1 MKTTT
6 SPRRRPGAC
15 ARVAAWALSA
25 LLVWGQAPVAAIAQA
40 AQQPAASVQE
50 ASDGQ
55 TADPAGQVTLA
66 LRVIGPE
73 GALWLPRTQA
83 SFARGTTLEEAVKQM
98 LDGAGIGYDASL
110 LALTCD
116 GQSYGWDGSNYWQFF
131 VSSKSLE
138 VMPSDYELTEPVTD
152 AALYYSPWGASL
164 PTAPVECDP
173 SAPHPDVEAFW
184 PAWRGPAS
192 TGAIA
197 RDATP
202 TGAGTLA
209 WSLRLREADDWA
221 TNTSDPVFVG
231 GSLWCAAGSQLL
243 CVDPASGT
251 VDARLPLA
259 APIDSTCRITYAQGL
274 LLVPLSGGRIQ
285 AVSVSARKTLW
296 VTDALPESGSVS
308 QQSLSSLTVANG
320 CVYWATCTPDG
331 VGGST
336 GGYLCA
342 TNLATGALLAGYP
355 SANPRGA
362 GVYWSGPV
370 QVTGRP
376 GLMACGDDAG
386 TLEIYDAATGA
397 PRGSLDLGAP
407 VRTTPV
413 PLGDGT
419 LAVVTSNGVAH
430 RISVAQDGAPA
441 QTAQCAFAA
450 SSTST
455 PALAGDM
462 LVVGGAVADASGHHG
477 RLALI
482 DVATFSV
489 IRTVDA
495 TAVGSLPGAVQGAPL
510 VSETANGTWAYFTC
524 NALPGALYGYKLDD
538 AQAMQI
544 YLPAPADQQYCLA
557 SVVPGPDGALY
568 YSNDS
573 GLLFKILADKTV
585 PQQPDDSQSPGASQK
600 PDGSQG
606 AGGSGQSD
614 GTLQPG
620 SWATRLTSGPA
631 TAATTAKGSGDAGTR
646 DSAKA
651 TGADAS
657 ADADAAS
664 ADAATAEVVDAEAL
678 LADGAA
684 AANAPLPWWPIATMA
699 LGAAALVALAA
710 WNLVASKRKAS

>member
-6 SPRRRPGAC
+6 SPRRRPGASM
-15 ARVAAWALSA
+15 RIAAWALSA
-25 LLVWGQAPVAAIAQA
+25 LLVWGQLPVAAVAQA
-40 AQQPAASVQE
+40 AQQPAAFAQE
-50 ASDGQ
+50 AADGQ

-73 GALWLPRTQA
+73 GVLWLPRTQA
-83 SFARGTTLEEAVKQM
+83 PFERGTTLEEAVKQM

-110 LALTCD
+110 LILTRD

-131 VSSKSLE
+131 VADKSLE
-138 VMPSDYELTEPVTD
+138 VMPGDYELTEPVTD

-164 PTAPVECDP
+164 PEAPVECDP

-221 TNTSDPVFVG
+221 TNVSDPVFVG
-231 GSLWCAAGSQLL
+231 GSLWVAAGSQLL
-243 CVDPASGT
+243 YVDPASGT
-251 VDARLPLA
+251 VAARLPLA

-274 LLVPLSGGRIQ
+274 LLVPLSGGRLQ
-285 AVSVSARKTLW
+285 AISASAHKTLW
-296 VTDALPESGSVS
+296 VTDALPADGTVP
-308 QQSLSSLTVANG
+308 QQSLSSLTVAEDA
-320 CVYWATCTPDG
+320 VYWATCTPDG

-342 TNLATGALLAGYP
+342 ANLATGALFSGYP
-355 SANPRGA
+355 RANPRGA

-370 QVTGRP
+370 EVTGRP

-386 TLEIYDAATGA
+386 TLEIYDAVTGT
-397 PRGSLDLGAP
+397 PKGSLNLGAP

-413 PLGDGT
+413 SLGDGA

-430 RISVAQDGAPA
+430 RISVAQGGAPA
-441 QTAQCAFAA
+441 QTAQCAFAT

-455 PALAGDM
+455 PALAGDT
-462 LVVGGAVADASGHHG
+462 LVVGGAVADASGYHG

-482 DVATFSV
+482 DAATFSV
-489 IRTVDA
+489 TRIVDA
-495 TAVGSLPGAVQGAPL
+495 TAAGPFPGAVQGAPL

-524 NALPGALYGYKLDD
+524 NALPGALYGYRLGDE
-538 AQAMQI
+538 QATQI

-557 SVVPGPDGALY
+557 SVIPGPDGALY

-585 PQQPDDSQSPGASQK
+585 PQQPDGSQGPGASQK

-606 AGGSGQSD
+606 AGGSGQPG
-614 GTLQPG
+614 GTSQPNSSAARPASG
-620 SWATRLTSGPA
+620 STA
-631 TAATTAKGSGDAGTR
+631 AATTAKGVGDAGAR
-646 DSAKA
+646 NSAKA
-651 TGADAS
+651 AGADAG
-657 ADADAAS
+657 AD

-699 LGAAALVALAA
+699 LGAAALVALAM

>member
-15 ARVAAWALSA
+15 ARVAAWVLSV
-25 LLVWGQAPVAAIAQA
+25 LMVWGQLPVAAIAQA

-83 SFARGTTLEEAVKQM
+83 PFARGTTLEDAIKQM
-98 LDGAGIGYDASL
+98 LDAAGIGYDASL
-110 LALTCD
+110 LTLTRG

-131 VSSKSLE
+131 VADKSLE
-138 VMPSDYELTEPVTD
+138 VMPSAFLLEQPLTD

-184 PAWRGPAS
+184 SAWRGPAS

-221 TNTSDPVFVG
+221 TNVSDPVFVG
-231 GSLWCAAGSQLL
+231 NSLWLAVGSQLL
-243 CVDPASGT
+243 SVDPATGAVTSR
-251 VDARLPLA
+251 VPLA

-274 LLVPLSGGRIQ
+274 LLVPLSGGRLQ

-296 VTDALPESGSVS
+296 VTDALPAAGTVP
-308 QQSLSSLTVANG
+308 QQSLSSLTVAHG

-342 TNLATGALLAGYP
+342 ANLVTGALLSGYP
-355 SANPRGA
+355 KANPRGA

-370 QVTGRP
+370 EVAGCP

-413 PLGDGT
+413 PLGDGA
-419 LAVVTSNGVAH
+419 LAVITSNGVAH
-430 RISVAQDGAPA
+430 RISVAQDGTPA
-441 QTAQCAFAA
+441 QTAQCAFAT

-455 PALAGDM
+455 PALAGV
-462 LVVGGAVADASGHHG
+462 LVVGGAVADASGYHG

-482 DVATFSV
+482 DVASFSV
-489 IRTVDA
+489 TRTVDA
-495 TAVGSLPGAVQGAPL
+495 TAAGALPGAVQGAPL
-510 VSETANGTWAYFTC
+510 VSETANDTWAYFTC
-524 NALPGALYGYKLDD
+524 NALPGALYGYKLGD

-544 YLPAPADQQYCLA
+544 YLPAAADQQYCLA
-557 SVVPGPDGALY
+557 SVIPGPDGALY

-606 AGGSGQSD
+606 AGGSGQPD
-614 GTLQPG
+614 GSSQPG
-620 SWATRLTSGPA
+620 SWAAHPASGLA
-631 TAATTAKGSGDAGTR
+631 TAAMTAKGSGDAGTR

-657 ADADAAS
+657 ADA
-664 ADAATAEVVDAEAL
+664 ATAEVVSAEAL
-678 LADGAA
+678 HADGAA
-684 AANAPLPWWPIATMA
+684 TANAPLPWWPIATMA
-699 LGAAALVALAA
+699 LGAAALVALAV

>member
-6 SPRRRPGAC
+6 SPRRRPGASM
-15 ARVAAWALSA
+15 RIAAWALSA
-25 LLVWGQAPVAAIAQA
+25 LLVWGQLPVAAVAQA
-40 AQQPAASVQE
+40 AQQPAAFAQE
-50 ASDGQ
+50 AADGQ

-73 GALWLPRTQA
+73 GVLWLPRTQA
-83 SFARGTTLEEAVKQM
+83 PFERGTTLEEAVKQM

-110 LALTCD
+110 LTLTRD

-131 VSSKSLE
+131 VADKSLE
-138 VMPSDYELTEPVTD
+138 VMPGDYELTEPVTD

-164 PTAPVECDP
+164 PEAPVECDP

-221 TNTSDPVFVG
+221 TNVSDPVFVG
-231 GSLWCAAGSQLL
+231 GSLWVAAGSQLL
-243 CVDPASGT
+243 CIDPASGT
-251 VDARLPLA
+251 VDARLPLG
-259 APIDSTCRITYAQGL
+259 APIDSICRITYAQGL
-274 LLVPLSGGRIQ
+274 LLVPLSGGRLQ
-285 AVSVSARKTLW
+285 AISASAHKTLW
-296 VTDALPESGSVS
+296 VTDALPADGTVP
-308 QQSLSSLTVANG
+308 QQSLSSLTVAHG
-320 CVYWATCTPDG
+320 AVFWATCTPDG

-342 TNLATGALLAGYP
+342 ANLATGALFSGYP
-355 SANPRGA
+355 RANPRGA

-370 QVTGRP
+370 EVTGRP

-386 TLEIYDAATGA
+386 TLEIYDAVTGT
-397 PRGSLDLGAP
+397 PKGSLNLGAP

-413 PLGDGT
+413 SLGDGA

-430 RISVAQDGAPA
+430 RISVAQGGAPA
-441 QTAQCAFAA
+441 QTAQCAFAT

-455 PALAGDM
+455 PALAGDT
-462 LVVGGAVADASGHHG
+462 LVVGGAVADASGYHG

-482 DVATFSV
+482 DAATFSV
-489 IRTVDA
+489 TRIVDA
-495 TAVGSLPGAVQGAPL
+495 TAAGPFPGAVQGAPL

-524 NALPGALYGYKLDD
+524 NALPGALCGYRLGDE
-538 AQAMQI
+538 QATQI

-557 SVVPGPDGALY
+557 SVIPGPDGALY

-585 PQQPDDSQSPGASQK
+585 PQQPDGSQGPGASQK

-606 AGGSGQSD
+606 AGGSGQPG
-614 GTLQPG
+614 GTSQPDSSAARPASG
-620 SWATRLTSGPA
+620 STA
-631 TAATTAKGSGDAGTR
+631 AATTAKGVGDAGAR
-646 DSAKA
+646 NSAKA
-651 TGADAS
+651 AGADAG
-657 ADADAAS
+657 ADADAAG
-664 ADAATAEVVDAEAL
+664 ADAATAEVVGEEAL

-699 LGAAALVALAA
+699 LGAAALVALAM